1 MLRVTDIL
9 SELLSWAPPAIA
21 WDRDNIGLLVGR
33 RDASVSRVLLCLD
46 VTPEIVGEAVD
57 AGAELII
64 AHHPIIFHPLKSL
77 RTDEMR
83 GAMLAEL
90 LRREINVIALHT
102 NVDAARLG
110 LNHMLAQSLGL
121 REIEALDPVKG
132 HLRVLSLRISRAEG
146 EAVVLPTLAG
156 AEEHVEYDSFVL
168 EHDWMR
174 IDLRAPSWRTAEIRR
189 DFGVRLADIPHS
201 FSEYRIE
208 DGLPGYGIGSIG
220 SLPQKMDVQTFLA
233 GIKDALACRMLRVS
247 PYGQERMIH
256 RIAVCSGAGSSCIP
270 TAIAAGADALVTGD
284 LTHHVFLDYQKDI
297 LLVDAG
303 HYETEH
309 LFIGLCAARLETAV
323 FGNNEKID
331 ILQARTNTNPIW
343 FE

>member
-1 MLRVTDIL
+1 M

-46 VTPEIVGEAVD
+46 VTPEVVSEAVREE
-57 AGAELII
+57 AELII
-64 AHHPIIFHPLKSL
+64 AHHPIIFHPLKAL
-77 RTDEMR
+77 RTDETR

-90 LRREINVIALHT
+90 LRRNINVIALHT
-102 NVDAARLG
+102 NADATRHG
-110 LNHMLAQSLGL
+110 LNHILAQSLGL
-121 REIEALDPVKG
+121 QEIEALDPVKG
-132 HLRVLSLRISRAEG
+132 HLRVLSLRIRRSEG
-146 EAVVLPTLAG
+146 ETIVLPALAG
-156 AEEHVEYDSFVL
+156 AEEQVEYDCRVI
-168 EHDWMR
+168 EDDWMR
-174 IDLRAPSWRTAEIRR
+174 IDLRAPSWRTAEMRR
-189 DFGVRLADIPHS
+189 KFGLRLADIPHS

-208 DGLPGYGIGSIG
+208 DGLPDYGIGSIG
-220 SLPQKMDVQTFLA
+220 TLPQEMKVQTFLA
-233 GIKDALACRMLRVS
+233 SVKHALACRMLRVS
-247 PYGQERMIH
+247 PYRKDDTIR

-284 LTHHVFLDYQKDI
+284 LTHHVFLDYQRAI

-309 LFIGLCAARLETAV
+309 LFIGLCAARLESAV
-323 FGNNEKID
+323 FENNEKID